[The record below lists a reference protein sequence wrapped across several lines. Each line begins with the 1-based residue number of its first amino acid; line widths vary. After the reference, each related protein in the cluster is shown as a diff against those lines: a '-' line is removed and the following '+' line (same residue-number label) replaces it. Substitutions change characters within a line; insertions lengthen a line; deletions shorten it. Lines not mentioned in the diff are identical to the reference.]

1 MRPRP
6 HYPRQ
11 RECPQDRCRSLPYS
25 FAQHEL
31 IGVTVLVFDDQRR
44 KGLALA
50 GGEFP
55 SDLLGRVDLRPEILI
70 LGIASV
76 MSAASDVG
84 ELPCP
89 VVPILFCQ
97 KAPALLDPEGELGV
111 ERVCRQR
118 NSRPGPRRAAE
129 FLVIEKGA
137 AVWFG
142 PLLHVLRKRDH
153 AASAPGPHG
162 TSPLHSRFH
171 VAGDGRAR
179 GGPLSSPNGT
189 GGEGG
194 AGPRRRGGPGHTGR
208 YCG

>member
-1 MRPRP
+1 MRPRT
-6 HYPRQ
+6 HYPRH

-55 SDLLGRVDLRPEILI
+55 SDLLRRVDLRPEILI

-76 MSAASDVG
+76 MSAASDVDD
-84 ELPCP
+84 LPCP

-118 NSRPGPRRAAE
+118 NSRPAPRRAAQ
-129 FLVIEKGA
+129 FLLIAKDPSVSF
-137 AVWFG
+137 V
-142 PLLHVLRKRDH
+142 PLLHVLPNPDH
-153 AASAPGPHG
+153 AASAPGPH
-162 TSPLHSRFH
+162 
-171 VAGDGRAR
+171 
-179 GGPLSSPNGT
+179 
-189 GGEGG
+189 
-194 AGPRRRGGPGHTGR
+194 
-208 YCG
+208 

>member
-6 HYPRQ
+6 DYHRR
-11 RECPQDRCRSLPYS
+11 RECPQDRCRSVPYS
-25 FAQHEL
+25 FAQREL
-31 IGVTVLVFDDQRR
+31 IGVTVLVFDDRRR
-44 KGLALA
+44 KGLAVA
-50 GGEFP
+50 GCEFP

-76 MSAASDVG
+76 MSAASDVD

-129 FLVIEKGA
+129 FLIIEKDA
-137 AVWFG
+137 AVWFA
-142 PLLHVLRKRDH
+142 PLLPVLRKSDQ
-153 AASAPGPHG
+153 AASPPGPHD

-171 VAGDGRAR
+171 AAGGGRAR
-179 GGPLSSPNGT
+179 
-189 GGEGG
+189 
-194 AGPRRRGGPGHTGR
+194 
-208 YCG
+208 